1 MILVLRLFYSSLIK
15 ELTFIKPS
23 TNYNGLK
30 NITSRGKTQDSL
42 LNKYLI
48 KSHIETIPGLG
59 TGLLLLLS
67 VGNVIDQTSAIY

>member
-23 TNYNGLK
+23 RNYNGLK

-42 LNKYLI
+42 LNEYLI

-67 VGNVIDQTSAIY
+67 VGNEIDQTSAIY